1 MVQEPNH
8 QTDAGT
14 QSDLSNAS
22 SQTSPSMSFGK
33 TEKVTI
39 FWHGLM
45 TAGIISLIYLFVILS
60 YRQILLLNTNNQYHM
75 SITRYILHTPGLN
88 SQIEDTMNFI
98 YIISLIV
105 GTSYRVYKTKE
116 NIRLS
121 HILEYIEYM
130 AEGHYD
136 SRIPIDESGRYYHVA
151 ININQLMDSME
162 NALEQQYQ
170 SERSKDELMT
180 NIGHDLRTPLTSIV
194 GYLRLLEN
202 RDFTDEKQAYQYI
215 QTAYRKAMMMQT
227 LVNDLFEYTKS
238 IQMKDQLNR
247 VQLPLDDYLS
257 QVAADYQIQ
266 AERKGIELYIDVQ
279 PQYLTADFD
288 PEKMFRAYSNLIT
301 NALKY
306 GTGATK
312 IVLTARI
319 IEADD
324 YIPPIEQTI
333 NKSRQPH
340 RYRQW
345 LLLQVRNNGE
355 LVSEEELNL
364 IFKRSYRGNQSRAD
378 YETGSGLGLS
388 IVRNLVEAHGGI
400 TYASIEQDEM
410 VFHIDLPQS

>member
-1 MVQEPNH
+1 MVQESNH
-8 QTDAGT
+8 QTDAST
-14 QSDLSNAS
+14 YPNS
-22 SQTSPSMSFGK
+22 SHFPNQNPPSMSFGK
-33 TEKVTI
+33 SEKLTI
-39 FWHGLM
+39 FWQGLM
-45 TAGIISLIYLFVILS
+45 TAGIISLIYLFVIFS
-60 YRQILLLNTNNQYHM
+60 YRQILVLNTNNQFHM

-88 SQIEDTMNFI
+88 RQIEDTLNFI

-130 AEGHYD
+130 AEGNYD
-136 SRIPIDESGRYYHVA
+136 SRIPIEESGYYSQVA
-151 ININQLMDSME
+151 LSINQLMDSLE
-162 NALEQQYQ
+162 NALEHQYQ

-215 QTAYRKAMMMQT
+215 QTAYRKSLMMQT

-266 AERKGIELYIDVQ
+266 AERKGIELCIDAQ
-279 PQYLTADFD
+279 PQDLTADFD
-288 PEKMFRAYSNLIT
+288 PEKMARVYSNLIT

-312 IVLTARI
+312 IVLKARN

-324 YIPPIEQTI
+324 YSPPIEQKI
-333 NKSRQPH
+333 NKSKQP
-340 RYRQW
+340 YRQW

-400 TYASIEQDEM
+400 AYASIEQDEM
-410 VFHIDLPQS
+410 VFHIDLPQI